1 MNKKVMFGIF
11 FNTSH
16 IHSSMRLDLHIHSCY
31 SKDCTS
37 PVASILKR
45 AIKAGL
51 DGIAICDHDT
61 VEGSLEARRLVEEM
75 DLDLVLVPGIEVTTN
90 RGHLLVLGV
99 DKAFPVNSDPGEIIE
114 MAREHKCLIVA
125 PHPYKGYPKS
135 LGDVSD
141 LDVDAIEV
149 LNSRFILGKFNA
161 RAVKMAENLG
171 LPMLGNSDA
180 HFVEMVG
187 RAYTEID
194 AEPSVEAVFKAIM
207 DKKTV
212 VCGNRTPLGVQF
224 YQACLGVKRRMR
236 NLI

>member
-1 MNKKVMFGIF
+1 
-11 FNTSH
+11 
-16 IHSSMRLDLHIHSCY
+16 MRLDLHIHSCY

-37 PVASILKR
+37 PVAAILEQ
-45 AIKAGL
+45 AIRAGL

-61 VEGSLEARRLVEEM
+61 VEGSLEARRLVDEM
-75 DLDLVLVPGIEVTTN
+75 GLDLVVVPGIEVTTN
-90 RGHLLVLGV
+90 RGHLLVLGA
-99 DKAFPVNSDPGEIIE
+99 DKAFPINSDPSDIIK
-114 MAREHKCLIVA
+114 MARERDCFIVA

-149 LNSRFILGKFNA
+149 LNSRFILGKFNK
-161 RAVKMAENLG
+161 RAVKMAETLG

-180 HFVEMVG
+180 HFIEMVG

-212 VCGNRTPLGVQF
+212 VYGTRTPLGVQL
-224 YQACLGVKRRMR
+224 YQACLGVKRRML

>member
-1 MNKKVMFGIF
+1 
-11 FNTSH
+11 
-16 IHSSMRLDLHIHSCY
+16 MRFDLHIHSCY
-31 SKDCTS
+31 SKDCAS
-37 PVASILKR
+37 PVAAILKQ
-45 AIKAGL
+45 AIRAGL

-61 VEGSLEARRLVEEM
+61 VEGSLEARRLADEM
-75 DLDLVLVPGIEVTTN
+75 GLDLVIVPGIEVTTN
-90 RGHLLVLGV
+90 RGHLLVLG
-99 DKAFPVNSDPGEIIE
+99 ANESFPINSDPRDIIKI
-114 MAREHKCLIVA
+114 ARERECLIVA

-149 LNSRFILGKFNA
+149 LNSRFILGKFNE

-180 HFVEMVG
+180 HFVGMVG

-194 AEPSVEAVFKAIM
+194 AEPLVEGVFKAIM

-212 VCGNRTPLGVQF
+212 VHGTRTPLRVQF
-224 YQACLGVKRRMR
+224 YQACLGVKRRML

>member
-1 MNKKVMFGIF
+1 
-11 FNTSH
+11 
-16 IHSSMRLDLHIHSCY
+16 MRLDLHIHSCY
-31 SKDCTS
+31 SKDCS
-37 PVASILKR
+37 SSVAAILEQ
-45 AIKAGL
+45 AIRAGL

-61 VEGSLEARRLVEEM
+61 VEGSLEARRLVDEM
-75 DLDLVLVPGIEVTTN
+75 GLDLVVVPGIEVTTN
-90 RGHLLVLGV
+90 RGHLLVLGA
-99 DKAFPVNSDPGEIIE
+99 DKAFPINSDPSDIIK
-114 MAREHKCLIVA
+114 MARERDCLIVA

-149 LNSRFILGKFNA
+149 LNSRFILGKFNK
-161 RAVKMAENLG
+161 RAVKMAETLG

-212 VCGNRTPLGVQF
+212 VHGIRTPLVVQF
-224 YQACLGVKRRMR
+224 YQACLGVKRRML

>member
-1 MNKKVMFGIF
+1 
-11 FNTSH
+11 
-16 IHSSMRLDLHIHSCY
+16 MRLDLHIHSCY

-37 PVASILKR
+37 PIAAILEQ
-45 AIKAGL
+45 AIGAGL

-61 VEGSLEARRLVEEM
+61 VEGSLEARRLVDEM
-75 DLDLVLVPGIEVTTN
+75 GLDLVVVPGIEVTTN
-90 RGHLLVLGV
+90 RGHLLVLGA
-99 DKAFPVNSDPGEIIE
+99 DKAFPINSDPSDIIK
-114 MAREHKCLIVA
+114 MARERDCLIVA

-149 LNSRFILGKFNA
+149 LNSRFILGKFNK
-161 RAVKMAENLG
+161 RAVEMAETLG

-212 VCGNRTPLGVQF
+212 VHGTRTPLGVQF
-224 YQACLGVKRRMR
+224 YQACLGVKRRML

>member
-1 MNKKVMFGIF
+1 
-11 FNTSH
+11 
-16 IHSSMRLDLHIHSCY
+16 MRLDLHIHSCY

-37 PVASILKR
+37 PVAAILER
-45 AIKAGL
+45 AIRAGL
-51 DGIAICDHDT
+51 NGIAICDHDT
-61 VEGSLEARRLVEEM
+61 VEGSLEARRLVDEM
-75 DLDLVLVPGIEVTTN
+75 GLDLVVVPGIEVTTN
-90 RGHLLVLGV
+90 RGHLLVLGA
-99 DKAFPVNSDPGEIIE
+99 DKAFPINSDPNDIIK
-114 MAREHKCLIVA
+114 MARERECLIVA

-149 LNSRFILGKFNA
+149 LNSRFILGKFNE
-161 RAVKMAENLG
+161 RAVKMAEALG

-212 VCGNRTPLGVQF
+212 VHGTRTPLGVQL
-224 YQACLGVKRRMR
+224 YQACLGVKRRIL
-236 NLI
+236 NLIYE